1 MQNERS
7 MDITTVAPRSSAVS
21 RQGDWYLVQCKTKQ
35 DERAEENL
43 IRQGYECARPVCS
56 RERLLRGK
64 RQLVQESLFPG
75 YLFIHMP
82 LGANWAPL
90 RSSRGV
96 ARVVAFGGQPLPV
109 SQQLVE
115 QLQARA
121 LIALGTDYPPGSLHH
136 FLHAGVQVGVV
147 KPAPNS
153 AAIRCLICS
162 LTGLNCASPKCATK
176 APTCRCRRLA

>member
-1 MQNERS
+1 MG
-7 MDITTVAPRSSAVS
+7 ITTVTPHTLAVS
-21 RQGDWYLVQCKTKQ
+21 RRGDWYLVQCKPKQ

-43 IRQGYECARPVCS
+43 VRQGYECSRPLCS
-56 RERLLRGK
+56 REKLLRGK
-64 RQLVQESLFPG
+64 SRLVQESLFPG

-82 LGANWAPL
+82 LSANWAPL

-121 LIALGTDYPPGSLHH
+121 QSSVLCAFKPGQTVTLNDEGFTGIESIFMSMDGEERVILLINLMNRQQKISLP
-136 FLHAGVQVGVV
+136 L
-147 KPAPNS
+147 
-153 AAIRCLICS
+153 
-162 LTGLNCASPKCATK
+162 ASIVNG
-176 APTCRCRRLA
+176 

>member
-1 MQNERS
+1 
-7 MDITTVAPRSSAVS
+7 MDITTVAPHTSVASKL
-21 RQGDWYLVQCKTKQ
+21 GDWYLVQCKPKQ

-43 IRQGYECARPVCS
+43 MRQGYECSRPVCS

-121 LIALGTDYPPGSLHH
+121 QSSVLCAFKPGQTVTLNDEGFAGIESIFMSMDGEERVILLINLMNRQQKISL
-136 FLHAGVQVGVV
+136 
-147 KPAPNS
+147 P
-153 AAIRCLICS
+153 
-162 LTGLNCASPKCATK
+162 TASIVNG
-176 APTCRCRRLA
+176 

>member
-1 MQNERS
+1 
-7 MDITTVAPRSSAVS
+7 MDITTLAPHTSAVS
-21 RQGDWYLVQCKTKQ
+21 RQGDWYLVQCKPKQ

-43 IRQGYECARPVCS
+43 MRQGYACSRPVCS
-56 RERLLRGK
+56 REKLLRGK

-121 LIALGTDYPPGSLHH
+121 QSCLLRAFKPGERVTLKEEGFAGIESIFMSMDGEERVILLINLMNRQQQISMPLASIS
-136 FLHAGVQVGVV
+136 
-147 KPAPNS
+147 NS
-153 AAIRCLICS
+153 
-162 LTGLNCASPKCATK
+162 
-176 APTCRCRRLA
+176 

>member
-1 MQNERS
+1 
-7 MDITTVAPRSSAVS
+7 MDITTVTPQTSAVS
-21 RQGDWYLVQCKTKQ
+21 RRGDWYLVQCKPKQ

-43 IRQGYECARPVCS
+43 VRQGYECSRPLCS

-121 LIALGTDYPPGSLHH
+121 LTAVVSPFKPGDKVTVKEEGFSGLDSIFMCMDGEERVILLINLMNRQQQISLP
-136 FLHAGVQVGVV
+136 L
-147 KPAPNS
+147 
-153 AAIRCLICS
+153 
-162 LTGLNCASPKCATK
+162 ASIVNG
-176 APTCRCRRLA
+176 

>member
-1 MQNERS
+1 M
-7 MDITTVAPRSSAVS
+7 
-21 RQGDWYLVQCKTKQ
+21 QCKPKQ

-43 IRQGYECARPVCS
+43 KRQGYECSRPVCS

-64 RQLVQESLFPG
+64 RHFVQESLFPG

-121 LIALGTDYPPGSLHH
+121 RSNVLCAFKPGQTVTLNDEGFAGLESIFMSMDGEERVILLIKMMNRQLQISMPL
-136 FLHAGVQVGVV
+136 
-147 KPAPNS
+147 
-153 AAIRCLICS
+153 
-162 LTGLNCASPKCATK
+162 ASVAN
-176 APTCRCRRLA
+176 

>member
-1 MQNERS
+1 
-7 MDITTVAPRSSAVS
+7 MDITTVAPHTSVASKL
-21 RQGDWYLVQCKTKQ
+21 GDWYLVQCKPKQ

-43 IRQGYECARPVCS
+43 KRQGYECSRPVCS

-64 RQLVQESLFPG
+64 RHFVQESLFPG

-115 QLQARA
+115 QLHARA
-121 LIALGTDYPPGSLHH
+121 LTAVVSPFKLGDKVTVRDEGFEGLDSIFMCMDGEERVILLINLMNRQQKISL
-136 FLHAGVQVGVV
+136 
-147 KPAPNS
+147 PM
-153 AAIRCLICS
+153 
-162 LTGLNCASPKCATK
+162 ASIVNG
-176 APTCRCRRLA
+176 

>member
-1 MQNERS
+1 
-7 MDITTVAPRSSAVS
+7 MDITTVTPQTSAVS
-21 RQGDWYLVQCKTKQ
+21 RRGDWYLVQCKPKQ

-43 IRQGYECARPVCS
+43 VRQGYECSRPLCS

-82 LGANWAPL
+82 LGANWAPI

-115 QLQARA
+115 QLQSRA
-121 LIALGTDYPPGSLHH
+121 LTAVVSPFKPGDKVTVKEEGFSGLDSIFMCMDGEERVILLINLMNRQQQISLP
-136 FLHAGVQVGVV
+136 L
-147 KPAPNS
+147 
-153 AAIRCLICS
+153 
-162 LTGLNCASPKCATK
+162 ASIVNG
-176 APTCRCRRLA
+176 

>member
-1 MQNERS
+1 MG
-7 MDITTVAPRSSAVS
+7 ITTVTPHTLAVS
-21 RQGDWYLVQCKTKQ
+21 RRGDWYLVQCKPKQ

-43 IRQGYECARPVCS
+43 VRQGYECSRPLCS

-121 LIALGTDYPPGSLHH
+121 LTAVVSPFKPGDKVTVKEEGFSGLDSIFMCMDGEERVILLINLMNRQQQISLP
-136 FLHAGVQVGVV
+136 L
-147 KPAPNS
+147 
-153 AAIRCLICS
+153 
-162 LTGLNCASPKCATK
+162 ASIVNG
-176 APTCRCRRLA
+176 